1 MPRAALAR
9 FAALGHRARR
19 PDDVMDDPM
28 LTQRSYAAFLFD
40 MDGTLLDSIASA
52 VRVWTRWAER
62 HGLDAAAVVETMHG
76 VRAIETIRR
85 WGVPDVERE
94 AAELT
99 QAEIDD
105 VDDVIA
111 ISGAEAFL
119 RALPSDR
126 WALVT
131 SAPRR
136 LALRRI
142 EAAGLPVPPLLV
154 TADDVVSG
162 KPAPDCFLKA
172 AELLGAAPEDC
183 LVWEDAPAGISAAEA
198 AGMTVVV
205 IGATHARP
213 LDTEHPV
220 IGGYD
225 DLEVV
230 LLPDSRLQ
238 LTVRDSEPVVEG
250 RRAAE

>member
-1 MPRAALAR
+1 MAELPTGRT
-9 FAALGHRARR
+9 F
-19 PDDVMDDPM
+19 
-28 LTQRSYAAFLFD
+28 SAFLFD

-52 VRVWTRWAER
+52 IRAWSRWASR
-62 HGLDAAAVVETMHG
+62 HGVDFEEMRHLMHG
-76 VRAIETIRR
+76 MRAVETIRR
-85 WGVPDVERE
+85 WGPAHLDVESE
-94 AAELT
+94 AEALT

-111 ISGAEAFL
+111 IDGAEAFL

-154 TADDVVSG
+154 TADDVVRG

-183 LVWEDAPAGISAAEA
+183 LVWEDAPAGIAAAEA
-198 AGMTVVV
+198 AGMAVVV

-220 IGGYD
+220 VGDYD

-230 LLPDSRLQ
+230 LLPAGRLQ
-238 LTVRDSEPVVEG
+238 LAVRDSEPAVEG
-250 RRAAE
+250 RRATE